1 MQYQAGWTFDRADVM
16 NGDTLHI
23 ERAGSQ
29 RCYIIA
35 GQLLSTLEGKRIEK
49 YKLIQLESAF
59 VNLKNNSGT
68 FCTVAR
74 IYK

>member
-16 NGDTLHI
+16 DGDTLRV
-23 ERAGSQ
+23 EKAGSQ

-35 GQLLSTLEGKRIEK
+35 GQILSTTGGKQVEK
-49 YKLIQLESAF
+49 YKLTQLDSAS
-59 VNLKNNSGT
+59 VDLKNNSGT